1 MCYSW
6 IWFGSWASL
15 ICTFGR
21 NITIKDQKYG
31 YCNYCFLE
39 VSFNLFIPNVWIKT
53 ITYFSNELYS
63 LCRYITTAVN
73 LKIFPSVVNSI
84 GLHNM
89 FWIHGCLCIF
99 MCVCGMMILPET
111 QGKTLTELSQIYSA
125 KEKKPSV

>member
-1 MCYSW
+1 M
-6 IWFGSWASL
+6 FGSKQVLTFLISFRSIKSL
-15 ICTFGR
+15 
-21 NITIKDQKYG
+21 Y
-31 YCNYCFLE
+31 L
-39 VSFNLFIPNVWIKT
+39 
-53 ITYFSNELYS
+53 

-111 QGKTLTELSQIYSA
+111 QGKTLTELSEIYSA
-125 KEKKPSV
+125 KEKKTKCVENFQK